1 MEMFSGDIVTYEP
14 ILLFEVKD
22 KYAFEKCSCI
32 TY

>member
-14 ILLFEVKD
+14 FLLIEVKD